1 MYRYLENH
9 RHKISNILETKTD
22 YDWKKLAKYNRTRIS
37 FFQHE
42 RLIHLLVTLFVGLY
56 AIISIYVTVWLRQV
70 EFILVDILLIVLFI
84 PYVFHYYQLENAV
97 QSLYRL
103 DEEINKRIND
113 ADLV

>member
-1 MYRYLENH
+1 
-9 RHKISNILETKTD
+9 
-22 YDWKKLAKYNRTRIS
+22 
-37 FFQHE
+37 
-42 RLIHLLVTLFVGLY
+42 
-56 AIISIYVTVWLRQV
+56 
-70 EFILVDILLIVLFI
+70 LVDILLIVLFI